1 MRHGRAALLR
11 SFTAGAR
18 WLLPI
23 ATRPGRHTAAGAGAR
38 PNMCYPARFTIGP
51 HGRQLTGECAV
62 PTGSGPPTS
71 RQGPPRLCSTS
82 SGGRACS
89 AQRRPAAARRVVG
102 CEHAGDCLR
111 RRRWWRCVQRL
122 EVIARRVLPYT
133 SFTHPHA
140 DVRAVRGCRDACG
153 GWGQGC
159 GCMRIQ
165 LPAGSQSELGLRW
178 WLGAVCVVHCGG
190 GKVCKAHQ
198 AAAFPLSL
206 RAVCVQGAVCVR
218 ARVFSGRGP

>member
-1 MRHGRAALLR
+1 MGERRCCATSQQVLVGCCQSPHDQAGTRLLVLGLIPTCAAPPASQSGLM
-11 SFTAGAR
+11 AGS
-18 WLLPI
+18 LQVNVPSQQ
-23 ATRPGRHTAAGAGAR
+23 AAGR
-38 PNMCYPARFTIGP
+38 
-51 HGRQLTGECAV
+51 
-62 PTGSGPPTS
+62 
-71 RQGPPRLCSTS
+71 RQGRPRLCSTS

-122 EVIARRVLPYT
+122 EAIARRVLPYT

-159 GCMRIQ
+159 GCTRIQ